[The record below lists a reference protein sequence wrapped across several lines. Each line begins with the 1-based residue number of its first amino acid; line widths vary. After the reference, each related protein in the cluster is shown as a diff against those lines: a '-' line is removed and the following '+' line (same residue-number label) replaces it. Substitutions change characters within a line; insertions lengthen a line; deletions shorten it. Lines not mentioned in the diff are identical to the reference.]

1 MLKSQK
7 ARLDAPEMDSLRL
20 GSGWKTE
27 ELGLPQIF
35 VAGTYGEGSPG
46 SVHLEMVTD
55 YACKAIAENGARGA
69 KYFVSDLCDGE
80 IQGADGMNYSLA
92 SRDFIADMFQI
103 QGEATPFDAAVFT
116 ASCDKA
122 IPACLKAMARM
133 NMPSVFI
140 PGGTMKHGPDMLTA
154 EMIGMYSAQME
165 RVEID
170 RAQFDWYSRHACP
183 SYGACQF
190 LGTANTMQVMAEAL
204 GLALPGSACV
214 PSVGPYLEESARA
227 AGARAVELIRE
238 DLRPSDILTMKAFE
252 NAIMV
257 HAAIAGSTNALLHLP
272 SIAYELGLAI
282 EPERFD
288 VINRRIPYLLNV
300 KPSGKYPVE
309 YFYAAGGVPA
319 VMEALCDCLHLDAMT
334 VTGRTVGENLDALA
348 SGDYY
353 REHAAYFEGTGV
365 RREQVL
371 FPVDA
376 PINPEGSIAIL
387 SGNLAPEGAVIK
399 HSAVPDE
406 MKEAV
411 LSARPFD
418 CEEDAIAQILHGGIR
433 KGEAVII
440 RYEGPKG
447 SGMPEMFMT
456 TEAIASD
463 PELSRSIALI
473 TDGRFSGASRGPCIG
488 HVSPEAAGGGAIAL
502 VEEGD
507 LIELSLKNRSLNIV
521 GIKGEHEDPG
531 QIEAVL
537 AERRARL
544 LLPKPRYTK
553 GSLGLYTKL
562 ACSAMKGGHMEF

>member
-20 GSGWKTE
+20 GTGWKVE

-46 SVHLEMVTD
+46 SVHLEMVAD
-55 YACKAIAENGARGA
+55 DACAAIRAHGARGA

-92 SRDFIADMFQI
+92 SRDFITNMFQI

-122 IPACLKAMARM
+122 IPACLKAIARM

-140 PGGTMKHGPDMLTA
+140 PGGTMKHGPDMMTA

-165 RVEID
+165 RGEID
-170 RAQFDWYSRHACP
+170 RCQFDWYSQHACP

-204 GLALPGSACV
+204 GMALPGSACV
-214 PSVGPYLEESARA
+214 PSVGPYLAASAKA
-227 AGARAVELIRE
+227 AGKRAVELVGE
-238 DLRPSDILTMKAFE
+238 NLRPSDILTMKAFE

-272 SIAYELGLAI
+272 SIAYELGLEI
-282 EPERFD
+282 KPELFD
-288 VINRRIPYLLNV
+288 EIPYLLNV

-319 VMEALCDCLHLDAMT
+319 IMEELRDFLHLDAMT
-334 VTGRTVGENLDALA
+334 VTGKTVGENLDALA
-348 SGDYY
+348 ANDYY
-353 REHAAYFEGTGV
+353 KEHEAYYEGSGV
-365 RREQVL
+365 EKSQVL
-371 FPVDA
+371 FTVEHPL
-376 PINPEGSIAIL
+376 NEEGSIAIFK
-387 SGNLAPEGAVIK
+387 GNIALEGSVMK

-411 LSARPFD
+411 LYARPFD
-418 CEEDAIAQILHGGIR
+418 CEEEAIANILHGGIH

-440 RYEGPKG
+440 RYEGPRG

-463 PELSRSIALI
+463 SELSRSIALI

-488 HVSPEAAGGGAIAL
+488 HVSPEAASGGEIAL
-502 VEEGD
+502 IEEGD
-507 LIELSLKNRSLNIV
+507 LIELSLKKRSLNLIGV
-521 GIKGEHEDPG
+521 KGERRTPEEIDA
-531 QIEAVL
+531 IL
-537 AERRARL
+537 AERRAKL
-544 LLPKPRYTK
+544 QPPKPRYTK
-553 GSLGLYTKL
+553 GAIGLYTKL
-562 ACSAMKGGHMEF
+562 AASAMRGGHMEY

>member
-20 GSGWKTE
+20 GTGWKVE

-46 SVHLEMVTD
+46 SVHLEMVAD
-55 YACKAIAENGARGA
+55 DACAAIRAHGARGA

-92 SRDFIADMFQI
+92 SRDFITNMFQI

-122 IPACLKAMARM
+122 IPACLKAIARM

-140 PGGTMKHGPDMLTA
+140 PGGTMKHGPDMMTA

-165 RVEID
+165 RGEID
-170 RAQFDWYSRHACP
+170 RCQFDWYSQHACP

-204 GLALPGSACV
+204 GMALPGSACV
-214 PSVGPYLEESARA
+214 PSVGAYLAASAKA
-227 AGARAVELIRE
+227 AGKRAVELVGE
-238 DLRPSDILTMKAFE
+238 NLRPSDILTMKAFE

-272 SIAYELGLAI
+272 SIAYELGLEI
-282 EPERFD
+282 KPELFD
-288 VINRRIPYLLNV
+288 EINRRIPYLLNV

-319 VMEALCDCLHLDAMT
+319 IMEELRDFLHLDAMT
-334 VTGRTVGENLDALA
+334 VTGKTVGENLDAL
-348 SGDYY
+348 SNNDYY
-353 REHAAYFEGTGV
+353 KEHEAYYEGSGV
-365 RREQVL
+365 EKSQVL
-371 FPVDA
+371 FTAEHPL
-376 PINPEGSIAIL
+376 NEEGSIAIFK
-387 SGNLAPEGAVIK
+387 GNIALEGSVMK

-411 LSARPFD
+411 LYARPFD
-418 CEEDAIAQILHGGIR
+418 CEEEAIANILHGGIH

-440 RYEGPKG
+440 RYEGPRG

-488 HVSPEAAGGGAIAL
+488 HVSPEAASGGEIAL
-502 VEEGD
+502 IEEGD
-507 LIELSLKNRSLNIV
+507 LIELSLKKRSLNLIGV
-521 GIKGEHEDPG
+521 KGERRTPEE
-531 QIEAVL
+531 IEAIL
-537 AERRARL
+537 AERRAKL
-544 LLPKPRYTK
+544 QPPKPRYTK
-553 GSLGLYTKL
+553 GAIGLYTKL
-562 ACSAMKGGHMEF
+562 AASAMRGGHMEY